1 MQDSIFAETV
11 DMPTM
16 HNMGLF
22 QSSTQS
28 VKSTHANNLLKL
40 NEAAMT
46 AMRHGE
52 MTQARTA
59 LKACEHIMN
68 HPESDGAHEMTPA
81 DRQKIRALTF
91 NNLGC
96 YYRK

>member
-1 MQDSIFAETV
+1 
-11 DMPTM
+11 
-16 HNMGLF
+16 
-22 QSSTQS
+22 
-28 VKSTHANNLLKL
+28 
-40 NEAAMT
+40 MT